1 MKVAAGMVRVEPMSF
16 LLRAT
21 LVIAALSYCAANRDA
36 PDHGLQPPVSVAS
49 LPSLWEAL
57 PPEIRE
63 RAIREGTAQAGRHLA
78 TALALPA
85 SRDTLAESD
94 RKPAWRGVEGQP

>member
-1 MKVAAGMVRVEPMSF
+1 MKVAAGTVRVEPMSF

-36 PDHGLQPPVSVAS
+36 PDHGLQPPVSVAL

-63 RAIREGTAQAGRHLA
+63 RALREGTAQAGRHLA
-78 TALALPA
+78 SALALPT
-85 SRDTLAESD
+85 SRDTLAEAD
-94 RKPAWRGVEGQP
+94 RKPAWRGVEGP